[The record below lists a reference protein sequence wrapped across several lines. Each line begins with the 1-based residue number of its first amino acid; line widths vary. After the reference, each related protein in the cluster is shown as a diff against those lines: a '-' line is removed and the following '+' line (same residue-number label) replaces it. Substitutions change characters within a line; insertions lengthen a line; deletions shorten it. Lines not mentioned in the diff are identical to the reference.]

1 MHVLMRWLCLL
12 AISLAIMLLV
22 LSPSIDGFNVFGQT
36 EKFRAKLSA
45 KNEIPKVNS
54 TASGSANFRS
64 QKENL
69 TWKLNITGMSNAVG
83 AKIYL
88 GNKTEEGEPIADLMK
103 SNNWSRTPLGIRM
116 NGTISASDLQGPL
129 QGNTIETL
137 KSAMTNGSAYVDI
150 LTENHPDGELR
161 GQIKM
166 LASKTNQTNL
176 SNITNMSAGATN
188 NITLTK

>member
-1 MHVLMRWLCLL
+1 MQVLMRWLCLL
-12 AISLAIMLLV
+12 AISLAIILLV
-22 LSPSIDGFNVFGQT
+22 VSPSMDGLNVFGQT

-54 TASGSANFRS
+54 TASGSANFKS
-64 QKENL
+64 KKDDL
-69 TWKLNITGMSNAVG
+69 TWKLNITGMGNAIG

-88 GNKTEEGEPIADLMK
+88 GNKSQKGEPISDLMK

-137 KSAMTNGSAYVDI
+137 KSAMTNGSVYVNI
-150 LTENHPDGELR
+150 LTESHPDGELR

-166 LASKTNQTNL
+166 LASTTNQTNL
-176 SNITNMSAGATN
+176 SNITSMNITTS

>member
-1 MHVLMRWLCLL
+1 MQVLMRWLCLL
-12 AISLAIMLLV
+12 AISLAIILLV
-22 LSPSIDGFNVFGQT
+22 VSPSIDGLNVFGQT

-54 TASGSANFRS
+54 TASGSANFKS
-64 QKENL
+64 KKDDL
-69 TWKLNITGMSNAVG
+69 TWKLNITGMGNAIG

-88 GNKTEEGEPIADLMK
+88 GNKSQKGEPIADLMK

-137 KSAMTNGSAYVDI
+137 KSAMTNGSAYVNI
-150 LTENHPDGELR
+150 LTESHPDGELR

-176 SNITNMSAGATN
+176 SNITSMNITTS

>member
-1 MHVLMRWLCLL
+1 MRWLCLL
-12 AISLAIMLLV
+12 AISLAIILLV
-22 LSPSIDGFNVFGQT
+22 VSPSIDGLNVFGQT

-54 TASGSANFRS
+54 TASGSANFKS
-64 QKENL
+64 KKDDL
-69 TWKLNITGMSNAVG
+69 TWKINITGMGNAIG

-88 GNKTEEGEPIADLMK
+88 GNKSQKGEPIADLMK

-137 KSAMTNGSAYVDI
+137 KSAMTNGSAYVNI
-150 LTENHPDGELR
+150 LTESHPDGELR

-166 LASKTNQTNL
+166 QASKTNQTNL
-176 SNITNMSAGATN
+176 SNITSMNITTS

>member
-1 MHVLMRWLCLL
+1 MQVLMRWLCPL
-12 AISLAIMLLV
+12 AISLAIIPLV
-22 LSPSIDGFNVFGQT
+22 VSPSIDGLNVFGQT

-54 TASGSANFRS
+54 TASGSANFKS
-64 QKENL
+64 KKNDL
-69 TWKLNITGMSNAVG
+69 TWKLNITGMGNAIG

-88 GNKTEEGEPIADLMK
+88 GNKSQKGEPISDLMK

-137 KSAMTNGSAYVDI
+137 KSAMTNGSAYVNI
-150 LTENHPDGELR
+150 LTESHPDGELR

-176 SNITNMSAGATN
+176 SNITSMNITTS

>member
-1 MHVLMRWLCLL
+1 MQVLMRWLCLL
-12 AISLAIMLLV
+12 AISLAIILLV
-22 LSPSIDGFNVFGQT
+22 VSPSIDGLNVFGQT

-54 TASGSANFRS
+54 TASGSANFKS
-64 QKENL
+64 KKDDL
-69 TWKLNITGMSNAVG
+69 TWKINITGMGNAIG

-88 GNKTEEGEPIADLMK
+88 GNKSQKGEPIADLMK

-137 KSAMTNGSAYVDI
+137 KSAMTNGSAYVNI
-150 LTENHPDGELR
+150 LTESHPDGELR

-176 SNITNMSAGATN
+176 SNITSMNITTS